1 MTNVS
6 VEIVEVATR
15 REPPETWLAYRVRNH
30 ADGPI
35 WLVDDGWPIWRQD
48 GPRIEL
54 SFARGRLQP
63 GAQPFGYFPP
73 TVARIEPGEE
83 VTREVTLRW
92 PLALDRLWNPAS
104 EATPPTGEYEVAV
117 RVGYGSRLEPESPVL
132 GQAVEDP
139 VLRWQ
144 QEAVSP
150 PAKMYVPPYPET
162 DGDHA

>member
-1 MTNVS
+1 MTEVS
-6 VEIVEVATR
+6 VEIVDVATR
-15 REPPETWLAYRVRNH
+15 QQPPETRLAYRVRNH
-30 ADGPI
+30 ADAQI
-35 WLVDDGWPIWRQD
+35 WLVDDGWPIWRRD
-48 GPRIEL
+48 GSQTEL

-92 PLALDRLWNPAS
+92 PLTLDRLWNEAS
-104 EATPPTGEYEVAV
+104 EAAPPPGGYDVVV
-117 RVGYGSRLEPESPVL
+117 RVGYGVRPEPESPVL

-139 VLRWQ
+139 VLHWQ
-144 QEAVSP
+144 REAVSS
-150 PAKMYVPPYPET
+150 PAKLHVPPYPDA